1 MTHLLGQSWCSMFDL
16 VIVDAS
22 KPKFFSG
29 NQEPRLLDKKISGN
43 STPIYSGGNKV
54 SNKTIL
60 KVPLNFQKSP
70 KRHIITIILQDSI
83 EDLLGAK
90 THEIIY
96 FGDHLPADI
105 VECKNHC
112 DWRTCLIVPELR
124 TDQNEETVEVNDIEQ
139 KKEVGISY

>member
-1 MTHLLGQSWCSMFDL
+1 MSADKLMDINIDLLHRTLNLKKKIQNRFINPWSNSSFNFFVRSSGKQTFILTNSDWWYTDSIMTHLLGQSWCSMFDL

-70 KRHIITIILQDSI
+70 KRHIITIIL
-83 EDLLGAK
+83 
-90 THEIIY
+90 
-96 FGDHLPADI
+96 
-105 VECKNHC
+105 
-112 DWRTCLIVPELR
+112 
-124 TDQNEETVEVNDIEQ
+124 
-139 KKEVGISY
+139 